1 MAQDFGNGVSRTLS
15 AKSRQFLQT
24 VWQASKPPLDSEL
37 NLVAQI
43 SNEQLREAVQSEMHS
58 GFVMNPCAAES
69 SFVTNPNWSNWF
81 QFGRPSTESNEAPFL
96 WANVNG
102 WIVPVSGSSVAEG
115 DPSNR
120 INLFPPPATDA
131 RIDFVFLEVW
141 QAQVAPNPS
150 TVNKPAAS
158 TLYKYGN
165 VKYGGTNVTDDIQ
178 DPTIG
183 FETTERVQLQY
194 RIRVVG
200 SGTGLGDSID
210 LAQYPDGLD
219 DPNVIAQGS
228 QVSPVAGYTFSN
240 MGVELGDKGLWRSGN
255 GDETSRSDLGSVDGY
270 TYAIPICAVFR
281 RNYNLFKAIDT
292 GNANQNGSFDRNP
305 TSGAIT
311 DPVQSARTFTPV
323 TLVGD
328 LDEDFTGLVSV
339 SGLAGSGL
347 DNVNILWSSTVLV
360 IGDEILT
367 VSAVDAAAGTI
378 TVDSRGRF
386 GTQATLHEAGS
397 SFGFYTFRP
406 DGKFSDQIDSSDILD
421 LRRSVIFGEW
431 SYESVLKHNLGKLL
445 SGNLRSSYKQG
456 SGTDTQGTRIIEVDS
471 LLGRGAG
478 SLPPQTEQLDG
489 FDGIRT
495 VFSDSA
501 CVQNH
506 VSLALVPDSGSVN
519 ASTDWEVAAD
529 FAVSGFIP
537 SGNSTWENGTVIRLF
552 IGGSSGQD
560 GARKTSASSD
570 AFMRFVGPREYW
582 LSRDQM
588 PVATPESSSLGNQT
602 PFLMRFI
609 GDSSTGPQTWS
620 QPAGLGET
628 PNSHP
633 GPMFPLPDQGFIA
646 PYAVL
651 GGVVNSE
658 LTESA
663 VAVTHVAGP
672 LIEVEF
678 TGQDFDAVGAWV
690 ADPSSPRTS
699 SLDGISK
706 TLLHGKKNLYDMLTN
721 GGRDITGRTS
731 ELYLFLTGGTT
742 DSGLFRVIGA
752 GITNYTSNAATA
764 ADRLRVEPVG
774 VGSSISLGETVNAE
788 VRSLYTNTEDNI
800 GSSSAAVVVV
810 ITDIQGVRGGA
821 TNPWNG
827 ITGGPTISGEMVLD
841 TSILYGPSRGAM
853 ARVPDDLL
861 RFAVFNPVGTNVLRE
876 SPENK
881 DPSPADIRGRT
892 GAPEDEYYYD
902 SQPLMAWN
910 RLQSLGLSA
919 PAAPHYGENR
929 YNFETSRESEL
940 FLDGGSK
947 TVVFRPFRQV
957 SMSLPLRRTAGAQIP
972 SNYLDGITP
981 IDGAGLFTDTDV
993 YDVPLEYM
1001 PRFGRQDIPVREN
1014 AGTDGPYFGINH
1026 LFSDTPTPGDATKG
1040 IVGGTSAG
1048 LPLKIVTGASTGFD
1062 YGYWDSPNNRYQGRI
1077 YTDVNARSTDIN
1089 KPMRGIQ
1096 LPPYLGV
1103 ARVYGVYEKSD
1114 YDVNGSAWLNGL
1126 GYTPDTGVAKGTN
1139 LLRTNADKQTL
1150 FIVKDGAADV
1160 MAAGSDAHTYVI
1172 PEEAVD
1178 ISLHPAYT
1186 SGQKFEDLEYVV
1198 EVAVFGFAQGFINKN
1213 NYVLDRGVYTSDQLV
1228 NDIRMIIP
1236 TAMPGGVLGYSAYQR
1251 TVYQGDPFMTRSAV
1265 TLQTAD
1271 YRSRHGQIPVLDAF
1285 ALKAPLQQYD
1295 NDNDQVPEIPNA
1307 RGLRILSTVDFWTT
1321 LGTGKIGGKVFPGT
1335 VTDSGYLESTGGR
1348 IPSSSTDNQYQPH
1361 VRSLSAGQPEDG
1373 HYAELA
1379 ITILDNPSI
1388 SGTTLVFER
1397 GGGTGIAITEGV
1409 DWTAGASA
1417 VESVENLSQ
1426 ALNNLGT
1433 SVGLSLRNT
1442 YKVRSHPYGT
1452 TLVIQ
1457 AVVPGSAGEDTFVT
1471 ISDTDV
1477 YRLQSGLSSYSALL
1491 TRLPLS
1497 GGHNVPV
1504 NASRS
1509 SSAPTPVRAAGMTDR
1524 LPLGILVQDSDFL
1537 GEDPL
1542 RQGVAYSIKSGGG
1555 AQSTTEVST
1564 FFGDSQIPSERL
1576 HGAGGEMGMADGAI
1590 LQYTAY
1596 NAVSAPDGTRRFRLY
1611 RGGGSV
1617 YVLSSE
1623 AAGGP
1628 VDYSA
1633 GGLSEGDEPVVK
1645 GAILTG
1651 RAYLVHNS
1659 YEEAFAGTAIRSYG
1673 DEVQMVVVTSAVYGE
1688 GAGCEHG
1695 YALDGIISPTDYG
1708 KGYSAADRYRL
1719 EGKPMVKST
1728 NAIRD
1733 PNIPLIPYPPEDP
1746 ADDDPCA

>member
-15 AKSRQFLQT
+15 AKNRQFLQT

-81 QFGRPSTESNEAPFL
+81 QFGNPDSGSAPFL

-102 WIVPVSGSSVAEG
+102 WMIPVSGSSVAEG
-115 DPSNR
+115 DLSNR
-120 INLFPPPATDA
+120 VNLFPPPATDA

-150 TVNKPAAS
+150 TVNKPSAS

-165 VKYGGTNVTDDIQ
+165 VQYGGTNVADDIQ

-219 DPNVIAQGS
+219 DPNVIAQGT

-240 MGVELGDKGLWRSGN
+240 MGVGLGDKGLWRAGN

-270 TYAIPICAVFR
+270 TYAVPMCAIFR
-281 RNYNLFKAIDT
+281 RNYGLFKAIDT

-311 DPVQSARTFTPV
+311 DPVQSARTFAPV
-323 TLVGD
+323 TLVGA
-328 LDEDFTGLVSV
+328 LAPNFTGLVSV

-347 DNVNILWSSTVLV
+347 DNINILWSSTVLMV
-360 IGDEILT
+360 GDEILT
-367 VSAVDAAAGTI
+367 VSAIDASAGTI
-378 TVDSRGRF
+378 TVDSRGRL

-397 SFGFYTFRP
+397 SFGLYTFRP

-421 LRRSVIFGEW
+421 LRRSVTLGEW

-506 VSLALVPDSGSVN
+506 VSIALVPDSGAVN
-519 ASTDWEVAAD
+519 TSTDWEVAAD
-529 FAVSGFIP
+529 FDVSGFIP
-537 SGNSTWENGTVIRLF
+537 DGDSFWKNGAVIRLF

-560 GARKTSASSD
+560 GARKTSASSST
-570 AFMRFVGPREYW
+570 FMRFVGPKEYW

-588 PVATPESSSLGNQT
+588 PVSTPESSSLGNQT

-609 GDSSTGPQTWS
+609 GNSTTGPQVWS
-620 QPAGLGET
+620 QPAGLAE
-628 PNSHP
+628 PPAQHP
-633 GPMFPLPDQGFIA
+633 GPMFPLPDQGFEF

-663 VAVTHVAGP
+663 VAVTHVAGSV
-672 LIEVEF
+672 IEVQF

-690 ADPSSPRTS
+690 SNPASPRTS
-699 SLDGISK
+699 SLEGISK

-721 GGRDITGRTS
+721 GGRDVTGMTS
-731 ELYLFLTGGTT
+731 ELYLFLTGGVT
-742 DSGLFRVIGA
+742 DSGLFRVTGA
-752 GITNYTSNAATA
+752 GTSSYTSSAATA
-764 ADRLRVEPVG
+764 SDRLRVEPVG

-810 ITDIQGVRGGA
+810 ITDILGTKGGA

-827 ITGGPTISGEMVLD
+827 VVGAPSDLLGEMVLD

-861 RFAVFNPVGTNVLRE
+861 RFAVSNPVGTNILRE

-881 DPSPADIRGRT
+881 DSSPSDIRGRT
-892 GAPEDEYYYD
+892 GAPEDEYYYG

-910 RLQSLGLSA
+910 RLQSLGLTA
-919 PAAPHYGENR
+919 PAAPNYGEER

-940 FLDGGSK
+940 FIDRGSK

-957 SMSLPLRRTAGAQIP
+957 SMSLPLRRASTTQIP
-972 SNYLDGITP
+972 SNYLDGVTP
-981 IDGAGLFTDTDV
+981 VDGAGLFTDTDV

-1014 AGTDGPYFGINH
+1014 AGTTGPYFGINH
-1026 LFSDTPTPGDATKG
+1026 LFSDTPIAGDTTRG
-1040 IVGGTSAG
+1040 IVGGASAG
-1048 LPLKIVTGASTGFD
+1048 LPLKIVTGSSTGFD

-1089 KPMRGIQ
+1089 KPMKGIQ

-1114 YDVNGSAWLNGL
+1114 YDTNGSAWLNGL
-1126 GYTPDTGVAKGTN
+1126 GYTPDTGAAKGTN

-1160 MAAGSDAHTYVI
+1160 MAADSDAHTYVV
-1172 PEEAVD
+1172 PEEAID

-1213 NYVLDRGVYTSDQLV
+1213 NYVLDRGVYTGNRLV
-1228 NDIRMIIP
+1228 NDIRMVIP

-1271 YRSRHGQIPVLDAF
+1271 YKSRHGQIPVLDAF

-1295 NDNDQVPEIPNA
+1295 TNNDQIPEIPNA

-1321 LGTGKIGGKVFPGT
+1321 LGTGKVGGKVFPGT
-1335 VTDSGYLESTGGR
+1335 MVDSGYLESAGGR

-1361 VRSLSAGQPEDG
+1361 TRTLSAGQPEDG
-1373 HYAELA
+1373 NYAEMA
-1379 ITILDNPSI
+1379 VTILDNSSI
-1388 SGTTLVFER
+1388 AGTTLVFER
-1397 GGGTGIAITEGV
+1397 GGDGITLTEGV
-1409 DWTAGASA
+1409 DWAAGASTT
-1417 VESVENLSQ
+1417 ESVEALNKAINNLSS
-1426 ALNNLGT
+1426 A
-1433 SVGLSLRNT
+1433 VGLSLRNN
-1442 YKVRSHPYGT
+1442 YKVRSHPYGP

-1457 AVVPGSAGEDTFVT
+1457 SVIPGDAGRDTFVT
-1471 ISDTDV
+1471 ISNTLI
-1477 YRLQSGLSSYSALL
+1477 YELRSGFASYSSRP
-1491 TRLPLS
+1491 TRLPLY
-1497 GGHNVPV
+1497 GGEDVPV
-1504 NASRS
+1504 NASRVP
-1509 SSAPTPVRAAGMTDR
+1509 SAFTPVGVAGMTDR

-1542 RQGVAYSIKSGGG
+1542 RQGVAYSVKSGGG
-1555 AQSTTEVST
+1555 VQSTTEVST
-1564 FFGDSQIPSERL
+1564 FFGDSQVPSDRL

-1590 LQYTAY
+1590 LSYAAY
-1596 NAVSAPDGTRRFRLY
+1596 NAVSAPDGTRRFRVY

-1617 YVLSSE
+1617 YVLSPE
-1623 AAGGP
+1623 ATGGP

-1633 GGLSEGDEPVVK
+1633 GGFSEGDDPVLK
-1645 GAILTG
+1645 GAVLTG

-1659 YEEAFAGTAIRSYG
+1659 YEDAFAGTSVRSYG

-1688 GAGCEHG
+1688 GAGCELG

-1733 PNIPLIPYPPEDP
+1733 PNVPLIPYPPEDP